1 MNILLE
7 AAGSVECAR
16 KIAELGKPCDLFAS
30 ADNKVI
36 DQLLIPDH
44 ASWSMPFAGN
54 EMALVYHDASKY
66 AGEIT
71 LANWLEIL
79 QRSDVSYG
87 RSDPNTDPCGYR
99 TVMTLRLAEIYYNQR
114 GVAETILQKDYRYIR
129 PKEVDLLAL
138 LECGSIDY
146 IFLYRSVA
154 IQHGL
159 KYLSLPREI
168 NLSDISM
175 DTLYRSVSVVVMGKT
190 PESTITVHGEPM
202 VYGLTIPKNAPNTSL
217 AIEFLEFFLSPSGGQ
232 AIIKQMGQTAL
243 VPSVV
248 ENFDGLPETLKKFA
262 LHN

>member
-1 MNILLE
+1 MNIMLE

-30 ADNKVI
+30 ADYKVI

-44 ASWSMPFAGN
+44 ASWNMPFAGN
-54 EMALVYHDASKY
+54 EMALVYQDASKY

-79 QRSDVSYG
+79 QRSDVLYG
-87 RSDPNTDPCGYR
+87 RSDPNADPCGYR
-99 TVMTLRLAEIYYNQR
+99 AVMTLKLAEMYYNQR
-114 GVAETILQKDYRYIR
+114 GVAEKILKKDCRFIR

-138 LECGSIDY
+138 LESGTLDY

-159 KYLSLPREI
+159 KYLALPREV
-168 NLSDISM
+168 NLSDISL
-175 DTLYRSVSVVVMGKT
+175 DTLYRRVSVVVRGT
-190 PESTITVHGEPM
+190 PPESAITMHGEPM
-202 VYGLTIPKNAPNTSL
+202 VYGLTIPRNAPNESM
-217 AIEFLEFFLSPSGGQ
+217 AIEFLKFFLAPSGGQ
-232 AIIKQMGQTAL
+232 AIIKLMGQTAL

-248 ENFDGLPETLKKFA
+248 ENSDDLPEALKEFSLTK
-262 LHN
+262 